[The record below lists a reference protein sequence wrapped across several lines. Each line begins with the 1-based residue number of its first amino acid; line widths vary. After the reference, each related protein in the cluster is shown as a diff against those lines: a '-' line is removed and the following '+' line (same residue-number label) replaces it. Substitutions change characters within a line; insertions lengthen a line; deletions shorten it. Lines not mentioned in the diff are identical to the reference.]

1 VLFIRL
7 NQKTK
12 IWILLVILWV
22 NNGPSFLAIKVAIDT
37 IPPMLSAGIRFS
49 VSGAILFAVYYF
61 LGDSR
66 YDFNKNSQHRILK
79 RIHHPREVISK

>member
-1 VLFIRL
+1 MLFIRL

-37 IPPMLSAGIRFS
+37 IPPMLSAIIRFS
-49 VSGAILFAVYYF
+49 VSGSYSFCSVLFF
-61 LGDSR
+61 L
-66 YDFNKNSQHRILK
+66 
-79 RIHHPREVISK
+79 VIVDMTSIKTVNTVF

>member
-22 NNGPSFLAIKVAIDT
+22 NNGSSFLAVKVAIDT

-49 VSGAILFAVYYF
+49 VSGAILFAVYF
-61 LGDSR
+61 FSW
-66 YDFNKNSQHRILK
+66 
-79 RIHHPREVISK
+79 

>member
-1 VLFIRL
+1 MLFIRL

-37 IPPMLSAGIRFS
+37 IPPMLSAGIEFS

-61 LGDSR
+61 LGDQVEELR
-66 YDFNKNSQHRILK
+66 LTLSQ
-79 RIHHPREVISK
+79 